1 VGALR
6 LALQLGALARLRW
19 GLARAAQQLC
29 NLHDYGAPGHVLMHR
44 AQAGPAGR
52 RSSGAG

>member
-6 LALQLGALARLRW
+6 LALQLGAPARLRW

-29 NLHDYGAPGHVLMHR
+29 NLHDYGAPGHALMHR

-52 RSSGAG
+52 RRSGAG